1 MKIPI
6 YMDNHATTPVD
17 PRVLEA
23 MLPYFTQVFGN
34 PASRQHSFGWA
45 AEGAVETARTQVAQV
60 INADPK
66 EIFFT
71 SGATESDNLATKGVA
86 WMYRGKGNHIVTLET
101 EHSAVLDSCKRLES
115 EGFKLTYLPVKSDG
129 RVDLANL
136 EAALSDRTIL
146 VTVMAANNEIGV
158 LQPVAEVGKLCR
170 QRNILLHTDAVQAVG
185 KVPIDV
191 EAMNID
197 LLSISGHKIY
207 GPKGI
212 GAIYVRS
219 KDPSVAL
226 TPMIHGGGHERGVRS
241 GTLNV
246 PGVVGLGKACEVCGQ
261 EMPQE
266 SERLRALRDRLKG
279 GILSGLDRVY
289 INGSI
294 EHRLPHNLN
303 VSFADVDG
311 EALLMGINDIAVSSG
326 SACTSSTPKSS
337 HVLRALGVDDE
348 LARASLRFGLGRFN
362 TDEEVDYVIKRLVET
377 VSRLRECLPPFE
389 NRNSKIAARG
399 RAS

>member
-23 MLPYFTQVFGN
+23 MLPYFKRVFGN

-45 AEGAVETARTQVAQV
+45 AEGAVETARTQVAKL
-60 INADPK
+60 INADPN

-136 EAALSDRTIL
+136 EAALTDRTIL

-158 LQPVAEVGKLCR
+158 LQPVAEVGKRCR
-170 QRNILLHTDAVQAVG
+170 ERNILFHTDAVQAVG
-185 KVPIDV
+185 KIPIDV

-226 TPMIHGGGHERGVRS
+226 TPLIHGGGHERGVRS

-246 PGVVGLGKACEVCGQ
+246 PGSWAWAKRVKFAGKKC
-261 EMPQE
+261 
-266 SERLRALRDRLKG
+266 RR
-279 GILSGLDRVY
+279 
-289 INGSI
+289 
-294 EHRLPHNLN
+294 NL
-303 VSFADVDG
+303 
-311 EALLMGINDIAVSSG
+311 
-326 SACTSSTPKSS
+326 SACAPC
-337 HVLRALGVDDE
+337 V
-348 LARASLRFGLGRFN
+348 
-362 TDEEVDYVIKRLVET
+362 T
-377 VSRLRECLPPFE
+377 V
-389 NRNSKIAARG
+389 
-399 RAS
+399 